1 MKTTWQWRLFHAV
14 AIDWVKHLNAQY
26 PEIQHYFEEAKA
38 GSRTRRALNNIPQKL
53 KELGKW
59 S

>member
-1 MKTTWQWRLFHAV
+1 MDK
-14 AIDWVKHLNAQY
+14 AIQALAELRAYKAKVDELK
-26 PEIQHYFEEAKA
+26 EDIQTIYKEAKA
-38 GSRTRRALNNIPQKL
+38 GSRTRRALNNILQKL